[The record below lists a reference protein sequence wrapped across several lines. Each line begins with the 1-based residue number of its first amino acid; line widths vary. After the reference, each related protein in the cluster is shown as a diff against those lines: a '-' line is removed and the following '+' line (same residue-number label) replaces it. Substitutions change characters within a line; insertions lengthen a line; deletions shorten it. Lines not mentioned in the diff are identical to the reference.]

1 MVDTFV
7 REGCEVAAGVR
18 QQLEMDSKRVPGL
31 RILPGNFMVIQ
42 QAMGMPKS
50 RSLEAVSALREF
62 VEEMKRSGFVDEAFL
77 RHKIEGASVAPLV
90 A

>member
-1 MVDTFV
+1 
-7 REGCEVAAGVR
+7 
-18 QQLEMDSKRVPGL
+18 
-31 RILPGNFMVIQ
+31 
-42 QAMGMPKS
+42 MPKS